1 MTPVG
6 IVAALIAF
14 ALGFGAA
21 RAWNSRR
28 GGGRAAAPLPS
39 AAPESEPGPVPSA
52 EVATLRR
59 ELEDVRGEL
68 DEIHSSVSHDLR
80 SPIGAALNFLSVLEE
95 DHGAQLDAEGRSIL
109 ARVRRSADSAL
120 TLLDGLARLARVGR
134 KAMDPRS
141 VDVDALVRAAFA
153 AVRPAGRAVELTVVG
168 TLPRVTGDP
177 ELLRIAFTELLANAI
192 QFTAG
197 REKATLTVG
206 ARHAGDSLE
215 YWVAD
220 DGVGFDERFAGKLF
234 RVFERLH
241 SREEFPG
248 AGAGLAVVRRVAERH
263 GGRVRAEA
271 EPEHGATFLLSLPAA
286 PRTEAPT

>member
-1 MTPVG
+1 MTPIG
-6 IVAALIAF
+6 IVAALAAF
-14 ALGFGAA
+14 ALGVAVA
-21 RAWNSRR
+21 CWWNARR
-28 GGGRAAAPLPS
+28 GSARPAAPAE
-39 AAPESEPGPVPSA
+39 AAGRPPPNA
-52 EVATLRR
+52 EVAGLRR

-95 DHGAQLDAEGRSIL
+95 DHGAQLDADGRRIL

-134 KAMDPRS
+134 KKLEPRR
-141 VDVDALVRAAFA
+141 VEVDALVRAAFA
-153 AVRPAGRAVELTVVG
+153 AVRPSDRAVELTVVEP
-168 TLPRVTGDP
+168 LPPVTGDP
-177 ELLRIAFTELLANAI
+177 ELLRIAFTELLSNAV

-197 REKATLTVG
+197 REKASITVG
-206 ARHAGDSLE
+206 ARRDGDTNE

-220 DGVGFDERFAGKLF
+220 DGVGFDPRFAGKLF

-286 PRTEAPT
+286 PPPEAPA

>member
-6 IVAALIAF
+6 IVAALVAF
-14 ALGFGAA
+14 ALGFAAA
-21 RAWNSRR
+21 RW
-28 GGGRAAAPLPS
+28 RAQRTRAGSTRADPDRERSDGEL
-39 AAPESEPGPVPSA
+39 AV
-52 EVATLRR
+52 LRR
-59 ELEDVRGEL
+59 ELEDMRGEL
-68 DEIHSSVSHDLR
+68 GEIHSSVSHDLR

-95 DHGAQLDAEGRSIL
+95 DHGAQLDADGRMIL
-109 ARVRRSADSAL
+109 ARVRRSAESAL

-134 KAMDPRS
+134 KAMEPRR

-153 AVRPAGRAVELTVVG
+153 AARPADRAVELTVVEP
-168 TLPRVTGDP
+168 LPPVVGDP

-197 REKATLTVG
+197 REKASITVG
-206 ARHAGDSLE
+206 ARREDDTVE

-220 DGVGFDERFAGKLF
+220 DGVGFDARFAGKLF

-263 GGRVRAEA
+263 GGRARAEA
-271 EPEHGATFLLSLPAA
+271 EPERGATFLLSLPARKEGA
-286 PRTEAPT
+286 P

>member
-6 IVAALIAF
+6 IVAALVAF
-14 ALGFGAA
+14 ALGVGAA
-21 RAWNSRR
+21 RW
-28 GGGRAAAPLPS
+28 AALRS
-39 AAPESEPGPVPSA
+39 AAGTAPPAVDRNPS
-52 EVATLRR
+52 EVAALRR
-59 ELEDVRGEL
+59 ELEDVRAEL

-80 SPIGAALNFLSVLEE
+80 SPIGAALNFLTVLEE
-95 DHGAQLDAEGRSIL
+95 DHGAQLDADGRTIL

-134 KAMDPRS
+134 KTMEPRL
-141 VDVDALVRAAFA
+141 VNMDALVRAAFA
-153 AVRPAGRAVELTVVG
+153 AVRPRDRAVELTVVDP
-168 TLPRVTGDP
+168 LPAVVGDP
-177 ELLRIAFTELLANAI
+177 ELLRIAFTELLANAL
-192 QFTAG
+192 QYTSG
-197 REKATLTVG
+197 REKASITVG
-206 ARHAGDSLE
+206 ARREGDAVE

-220 DGVGFDERFAGKLF
+220 DGVGFDARFAGKLF

-271 EPEHGATFLLSLPAA
+271 EPQRGATFLLSLPAA
-286 PRTEAPT
+286 AGPEDAR